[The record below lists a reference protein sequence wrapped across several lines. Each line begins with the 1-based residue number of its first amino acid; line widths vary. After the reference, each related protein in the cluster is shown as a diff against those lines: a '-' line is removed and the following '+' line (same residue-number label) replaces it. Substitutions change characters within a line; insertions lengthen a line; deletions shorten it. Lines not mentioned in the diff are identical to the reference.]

1 MAIVSKHGQAEFRRN
16 VIEETQVP
24 VEMLYQVIFKA
35 PLELKILSLKLLNN
49 QAFSFQRLIWLL
61 NGSRIA
67 LLPLLVMYIVILDF
81 SLTIL
86 FYIINE
92 YHDRLQC
99 L

>member
-1 MAIVSKHGQAEFRRN
+1 MAIVNKHGQAEFRRN

-24 VEMLYQVIFKA
+24 VEMLYQVTFKA
-35 PLELKILSLKLLNN
+35 PLELKILSLKLLKN

-81 SLTIL
+81 SLTML

-92 YHDRLQC
+92 YRGRLQC